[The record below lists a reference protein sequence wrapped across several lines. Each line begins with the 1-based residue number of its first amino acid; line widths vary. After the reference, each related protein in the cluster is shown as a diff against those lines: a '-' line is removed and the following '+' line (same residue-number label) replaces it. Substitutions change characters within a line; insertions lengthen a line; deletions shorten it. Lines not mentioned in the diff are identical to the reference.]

1 MSAASVEGRVSST
14 LSLMLSRD
22 SGAFK
27 ALCSNLVKA
36 LYAHCCW
43 GSTKIMP
50 GELSRGI
57 EATLR
62 RCGAEFVQD
71 RVAEVAKQLQELSS
85 V

>member
-1 MSAASVEGRVSST
+1 
-14 LSLMLSRD
+14 
-22 SGAFK
+22 
-27 ALCSNLVKA
+27 
-36 LYAHCCW
+36 
-43 GSTKIMP
+43 MP